1 MKRFSKVI
9 RILLW
14 AVGIWAA
21 LLVAIEIAL
30 SSSTATGIVNRYAAE
45 YVDGDLSF
53 GRISVSTFRHF
64 PTVSLTLEDFSITYP
79 SDRFDHLEAT
89 GPQGHL
95 LYKGCGA
102 EADTLASFSRFSASM
117 KILPLIAGKIS
128 IPRLELV
135 KPRIFAH
142 VYGDGSANWD
152 IFRFPE
158 DTVSADED
166 KSSGLPDITIG
177 RLALSDRPHIVFTDS
192 RDTLFAMINLRRA
205 GLEGRLT
212 TGKTSRNR
220 IDFTLD
226 SMLVAGR
233 LAADTIAFRLDQLHV
248 HEHRQH
254 MDFHAQAKTNLAT
267 HAFGRMQI
275 PIEMEGSLR
284 FPKDTVPAFAVEDLR
299 LEVASVPIKAD
310 ADIRLMDG
318 RTGINGTVGIDRC
331 KVSDVMNGFVKNI
344 VPAVCEISTDAEIS
358 LTADISGYYDHATG
372 KLPDIQA
379 CLSVP
384 QTAVSHKDFSHSLQ
398 LGLEATAGTDSE
410 GRIDMTLKDLNVST
424 IGLALKAEGGVKD
437 VLGQDPSITLDGKVK
452 ADFDSLSVFIPD
464 TLGIESHG
472 ALEAGIKGN
481 IRMSQMDMYNFS
493 RTELT
498 GSITGDSLILRSV
511 RDTIDANIQGLSVT
525 LGPEERVMRRDS
537 TRTRRLMAVTGKLA
551 KADITYKE
559 DLKINAEKLV
569 VSAKNSMSSDTS
581 RINPLRG
588 TLEAKTLSVRDASAS
603 SVRLD
608 NTVNSFTVRP
618 KRGHPKVPVLSL
630 SSNNK
635 RITLAAQNNR
645 AILTDAGV
653 KATAA
658 MNTVERASRR
668 NEFLDS
674 LAKVYPDIPKDSL
687 FRHSRAQRAARPL
700 PDWLSE
706 EDFREKDIDI
716 RLDESLAK
724 YFREWDLSGDV
735 DIRTGIIMTP
745 YFPLR
750 NIIRGFE
757 VHFNN
762 DEIGIDSAKV
772 MTGKSE
778 IAAKGTLSGLKR
790 ALAGRGRNRSALK
803 LDLDITSDGMDANEL
818 LKAYTVGAR
827 YNPENAKEDMAE
839 VSNSE
844 FLQMVIAD
852 TTAAEEAGS
861 SLFVIPANIVAD
873 ISIDASGIKYSE
885 LDINSLK
892 AQLLMKER
900 CVQITNTSASSN
912 MGGITFDAFYSTR
925 TKEDLKTGFSLN
937 FEDITAERVIALM
950 PAADTLVPML
960 KSFKGLLNCEIAATA
975 QLDTNMN
982 ILTPS
987 INGVMR
993 ISGDDLSLSDNEL
1006 FRTLAKKLFFKNK
1019 KEGKIDKMVV
1029 EGLIKDN
1036 TFEIF
1041 PFVMK
1046 VDRYTL
1052 AMSGVQNLD
1061 MSFRYHVSVLRSPF
1075 LIRLGIDLS
1084 GPDFD
1089 NMKFRI
1095 GRAKYKST
1103 KVPVFSSVIDET
1115 RINLVESIRSIFS
1128 KGVEAAIRENERQE
1142 VIAGHKQEIG
1152 YIQAVDLELEELSA
1166 EEAKQLE
1173 ADEAAAMAE
1182 EEAAV
1187 SEGAET
1193 ESETEATIQETTKQP

>member
-1 MKRFSKVI
+1 
-9 RILLW
+9 
-14 AVGIWAA
+14 
-21 LLVAIEIAL
+21 
-30 SSSTATGIVNRYAAE
+30 
-45 YVDGDLSF
+45 
-53 GRISVSTFRHF
+53 
-64 PTVSLTLEDFSITYP
+64 
-79 SDRFDHLEAT
+79 
-89 GPQGHL
+89 
-95 LYKGCGA
+95 
-102 EADTLASFSRFSASM
+102 
-117 KILPLIAGKIS
+117 
-128 IPRLELV
+128 
-135 KPRIFAH
+135 
-142 VYGDGSANWD
+142 
-152 IFRFPE
+152 
-158 DTVSADED
+158 
-166 KSSGLPDITIG
+166 
-177 RLALSDRPHIVFTDS
+177 
-192 RDTLFAMINLRRA
+192 MINLRRA

-254 MDFHAQAKTNLAT
+254 MDFHAQARTNLAT

-299 LEVASVPIKAD
+299 LDVASVPIRAD

-344 VPAVCEISTDAEIS
+344 VPAVCDISTDAEVS

-379 CLSVP
+379 RLSIP
-384 QTAVSHKDFSHSLQ
+384 QTGISHKDFSHSLQ

-424 IGLALKAEGGVKD
+424 IGLALKAEGGIKD

-452 ADFDSLSVFIPD
+452 ADFDSLSVLIPD

-472 ALEAGIKGN
+472 MLEAGIKGN
-481 IRMSQMDMYNFS
+481 IRMSHMDMYNFS
-493 RTELT
+493 RSELT
-498 GSITGDSLILRSV
+498 GSIAGDSLILRSV

-588 TLEAKTLSVRDASAS
+588 TLEAKTLSIRDASAS

-635 RITLAAQNNR
+635 RITLVAQNNR

-653 KATAA
+653 KATAV

-827 YNPENAKEDMAE
+827 YNPESAKADMAQ

-852 TTAAEEAGS
+852 TTAVEEAGS

-873 ISIDASGIKYSE
+873 ISIDASGIKYSD

-987 INGVMR
+987 INGVIR

-1115 RINLVESIRSIFS
+1115 RVNLVESIRSIFS

-1152 YIQAVDLELEELSA
+1152 YIQAVDMELEELSA

-1187 SEGAET
+1187 NVGTDT